1 MMTAGLALQTWL
13 HRVPAGAKLA
23 GLALLSVLL
32 LPVGDWR
39 TLVGALAMIA
49 LVYAGC
55 GRVGMARLKLL
66 RPLLPLLVVVGGVQA
81 ASGGW
86 NAGAVVTMRLLAM
99 LLLVDLVSMTT
110 TMSALMEVLAPAF
123 RVLRPLGVNPRKMA
137 LAVALVL
144 RFVPVLMTRW
154 RAREEAW
161 KARTHRRIPPRL
173 VAAFVADI
181 LQLAD
186 RVAEALDARGFDR
199 SAAGNRA
206 STMPMSTCTVAE
218 ACEVTGLGRT
228 KIYELIGNGRLTTT
242 TVGHRRLVIVQSLW
256 LWLVRHQPTV
266 DRFAAPDGSHASRCG
281 S

>member
-1 MMTAGLALQTWL
+1 MMIDGLAPKTWL
-13 HRVPAGAKLA
+13 HRVPAGVKLA

-39 TLVGALAMIA
+39 ILAGVLAIIA
-49 LVYAGC
+49 MVYAGF

-66 RPLLPLLVVVGGVQA
+66 RPLLPLLVIVGGVQT

-99 LLLVDLVSMTT
+99 LLLADLVSMTT
-110 TMSALMEVLAPAF
+110 TMSALMEVLAPAL

-144 RFVPVLMTRW
+144 RFVPVLLTRW

-186 RVAEALDARGFDR
+186 RVAEALDARGFGR
-199 SAAGNRA
+199 SAANHH
-206 STMPMSTCTVAE
+206 SS
-218 ACEVTGLGRT
+218 
-228 KIYELIGNGRLTTT
+228 RL
-242 TVGHRRLVIVQSLW
+242 
-256 LWLVRHQPTV
+256 
-266 DRFAAPDGSHASRCG
+266 
-281 S
+281 